1 MMTIDQ
7 NKDPMIMGE
16 TNRSSSASI
25 GAKSSLV
32 ACRNQMYRKKKTV
45 QVEEM
50 TMDKCLQ
57 DLNAEQKRAVT
68 CSIRQSALVLSGAGP
83 FLCSQPLFL
92 SSTSSSSSRQW

>member
-1 MMTIDQ
+1 MMMIDQ
-7 NKDPMIMGE
+7 NKDPMITRE

-68 CSIRQSALVLSGAGP
+68 CSIQQSAMMLSRAS
-83 FLCSQPLFL
+83 LSICS
-92 SSTSSSSSRQW
+92 